1 MNKPLRLGLKIFAAL
16 ILLLLIVGVSLP
28 FIIDP
33 NDYKDQIISRVKKE
47 TGRELAIPGDIS
59 LSVFPWLGVQLGEVS
74 FGNAPGFGDQPM
86 ARINA
91 VDVRVKLLPL
101 FKKEVQIS
109 HVTLDGLTLDLQRNA
124 KGVSNWDD
132 LVRKEAPTEPAKPK
146 PKAKEQPPR
155 GAALA
160 ALAVDGLS
168 LTNSRLEWT
177 DAQAR
182 QHFTL
187 KDIELSLGAVAF
199 NQAFPL
205 KTSLK
210 FSSDQPKANGSMA
223 LATEI
228 TVAEN
233 LQQFSFKDL
242 KLETNI
248 NPAAPAKPLPPVT
261 VQLASLDLDLGKESL
276 QGSKLQVAAYN
287 VKLLGDI
294 TAQKILSAPSYQG
307 QLKVPPF
314 SLREFMK
321 QLGIALP
328 ATADAKVLQHVEL
341 LSHFQGT
348 TKQVKL
354 DKLHVKLDDS
364 TLTGN
369 VVLPKLGKP
378 AAQYTLAIDKIDADR
393 YLPPPTEKKTAEAK
407 PAPSGGSAAA
417 ATAQLPL
424 ELLRSLELNGRIKID
439 QFKISN
445 LRTSQI
451 FLPTTAKKGIIKLS
465 PISANLYQGTYQGN
479 INLNVQQDTPRL
491 AINESLKNVNIGPLL
506 KDFWGD
512 DKIRGKAN
520 LKAKLTAR
528 GIDPVAFRKTLNG
541 TASFEFL
548 DGAIK
553 GFNLAQM
560 ERDLKARLQ
569 GQPVSKEKVPLETDF
584 ASITGSLTA
593 TNGLV
598 QNKDL
603 QAAMPHARASGAGK
617 AYLVTEELDYTLKV
631 KFTSKAIGQGG
642 RTYEQMDKVPLP
654 IRIRGTF
661 SQPRFEPDYDAVIK
675 ALAKQRIEKEK
686 QKLEEKTKKKIE
698 KELGEELQKLFKR

>member
-16 ILLLLIVGVSLP
+16 ILLLLIVGISLP

-86 ARINA
+86 ARIKG

-101 FKKEVQIS
+101 LQKEVQIA
-109 HVTLDGLTLDLQRNA
+109 HVTLDGLALDLQRNA
-124 KGVSNWDD
+124 RGVSNWDD
-132 LVRKEAPTEPAKPK
+132 LTRKEKPAKPK
-146 PKAKEQPPR
+146 PETKEPPPR

-177 DAQAR
+177 DRQAK
-182 QHFTL
+182 QHVTL
-187 KDIELSLGAVAF
+187 SNIELSLGAVAF
-199 NQAFPL
+199 DQGFPL
-205 KTSLK
+205 KASLK
-210 FSSDQPKANGSMA
+210 FSSDQPRANGTLN
-223 LATEI
+223 LATDI
-228 TVAEN
+228 TVAN
-233 LQQFSFKDL
+233 TLQQVSLKTL
-242 KLETNI
+242 KLETQLT
-248 NPAAPAKPLPPVT
+248 PAAPAKPLPPIT

-276 QGSKLQVAAYN
+276 QGNKLQVAAYN
-287 VKLLGDI
+287 LKLQGDVS
-294 TAQKILSAPSYQG
+294 AQKILSAPSYQG
-307 QLKVPPF
+307 QLQVPPF
-314 SLREFMK
+314 SLRELMK
-321 QLGIALP
+321 QLGIAVP
-328 ATADAKVLQHVEL
+328 ATADPKVLQHVEL
-341 LSHFQGT
+341 MSQFAGT
-348 TKQVKL
+348 TRQLKL

-364 TLTGN
+364 TLTGSA
-369 VVLPKLGKP
+369 VLPKLGKP
-378 AAQYTLAIDKIDADR
+378 AVQYTLSVDTIDADR
-393 YLPPPTEKKTAEAK
+393 YLPPPTDEKAAKAK
-407 PAPSGGSAAA
+407 PAPSGSGAAA
-417 ATAQLPL
+417 ATTQLPL
-424 ELLRSLELNGRIKID
+424 ELLRSLELNGRLKID

-445 LRTSQI
+445 LRASQI
-451 FLPTTAKKGIIKLS
+451 FLPTKAKNGIIQLS
-465 PISANLYQGTYQGN
+465 PISANLYKGTYQGN
-479 INLNVQQDTPRL
+479 ISLNVQQDTPRL
-491 AINESLKNVNIGPLL
+491 GINESLKNVNIGPLL

-512 DKIRGKAN
+512 DKIRGTAN
-520 LKAKLTAR
+520 LGAKLTAR
-528 GIDPVAFRKTLNG
+528 GVDPVAFRKTLNG
-541 TASFEFL
+541 TARFEFL

-560 ERDLKARLQ
+560 ERDLKARLK

-603 QAAMPHARASGAGK
+603 QAAMPHARAIGSGK
-617 AYLVTEELDYTLKV
+617 AYLVSEELDYLLKV

-661 SQPRFEPDYDAVIK
+661 SQPRFEPDYEAVIE
-675 ALAKQRIEKEK
+675 AMAKQRIEEEK
-686 QKLEEKTKKKIE
+686 QKLEDKAKKKIE
-698 KELGEELQKLFKR
+698 KEIGEELQKLFKR